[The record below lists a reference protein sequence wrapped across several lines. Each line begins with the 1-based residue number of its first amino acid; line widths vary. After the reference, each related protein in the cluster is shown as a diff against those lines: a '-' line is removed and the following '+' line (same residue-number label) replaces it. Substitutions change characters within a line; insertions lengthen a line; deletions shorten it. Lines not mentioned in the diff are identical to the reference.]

1 MQKISLSKA
10 DDQTNNMKTRI
21 INKTEKQTSEET
33 TQAESTKVSIIM
45 ESNTSSSST
54 GGNILKLNLTNT
66 S

>member
-10 DDQTNNMKTRI
+10 DDQTTNLKTRI

-33 TQAESTKVSIIM
+33 TQEESTKLSIIV
-45 ESNTSSSST
+45 ESDTSSSST